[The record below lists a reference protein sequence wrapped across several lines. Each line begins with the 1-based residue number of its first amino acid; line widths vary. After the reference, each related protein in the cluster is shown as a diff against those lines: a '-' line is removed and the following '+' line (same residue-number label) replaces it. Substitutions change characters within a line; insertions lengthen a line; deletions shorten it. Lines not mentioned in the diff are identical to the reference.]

1 MFIRLAT
8 VPANLYAKQNNFN
21 YFDSAL
27 TRAFSAAKI
36 ILYIG
41 LMIACRIETARSEG

>member
-1 MFIRLAT
+1 MQPNWGSNR
-8 VPANLYAKQNNFN
+8 PQMNQQNNFN